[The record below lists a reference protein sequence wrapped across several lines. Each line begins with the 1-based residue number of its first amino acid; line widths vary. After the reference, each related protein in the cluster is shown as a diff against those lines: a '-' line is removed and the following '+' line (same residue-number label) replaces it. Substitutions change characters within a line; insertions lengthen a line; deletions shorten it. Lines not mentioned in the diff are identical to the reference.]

1 MEVVEPALEGVAQ
14 LHVLL
19 EPAAALQQF
28 LRVRLILPEV
38 RSGDALF

>member
-1 MEVVEPALEGVAQ
+1 MEVVEPALEGVTQ